1 MKVVLINP
9 PFARVHGIKGH
20 GGALIPLN
28 LCCLAAYARDRH
40 PEVEFSILDAE
51 ALALSPQQ
59 TVEKACEL
67 SADVIGITCA
77 TSAFGVVAELTQSL
91 KKRLPNSFVVLGGP
105 HPSALPEQSLRES
118 SADFVAIGEGEE
130 TFSELLVALKNGK
143 ENLRSVAGL
152 AFLENNGDY
161 RQNEPRPLIPNL
173 DELPFPARDLLDIE
187 LYSPPPTKRVALGPN
202 TMISTSRGCP
212 HNCGFCGAH
221 LVWTRKVRMRS
232 PVSVVDEIQEC
243 VEKFRVTSINFTDE
257 FFTASKKRVL
267 AICSLLRERGLTVPW
282 VCMARAERLDDETL
296 QAMKEA
302 GCREISFGIESGNQ
316 DILNR
321 ICKKLDLNEAFRV
334 VKAAQRAGMTT
345 HASYIVGYLG
355 ETVDT
360 IKDTIRF
367 AKRLNTD
374 VAAFFIASPLPGTP
388 LYKEALETGCLRA
401 DMSWKNFS
409 IISNEES
416 VLEVP
421 GLTIQEIRHW
431 HRKALRSYYLRPAYI
446 IARIMRI
453 RHWYEIRNLLA
464 GLRILFAIKK

>member
-9 PFARVHGIKGH
+9 PFARVHGIRGH

-28 LCCLAAYARDRH
+28 LCYLAAYARDRH
-40 PEVEFSILDAE
+40 PEAEISILDAE

-59 TVEKACEL
+59 TIEKACEL
-67 SADVIGITCA
+67 SADLIGITCA
-77 TSAFGVVAELTQSL
+77 TSAFGVVDELTQSL
-91 KKRLPNSFVVLGGP
+91 KKRLPSSIVVLGGP

-130 TFSELLVALKNGK
+130 TFSELVETLKRGK
-143 ENLRSVAGL
+143 TDFRAIRGL
-152 AFLENNGDY
+152 AFLEASGNY
-161 RQNEPRPLIPNL
+161 RKNEPRPLIPNL
-173 DELPFPARDLLDIE
+173 DELPFPARDLLNID

-202 TMISTSRGCP
+202 TLISTSRGCP
-212 HNCGFCGAH
+212 HSCGFCGAH

-232 PVSVVDEIQEC
+232 AVSVVDEIQEC
-243 VEKFRVTSINFTDE
+243 VEKYKVTSVNFTDE
-257 FFTASKKRVL
+257 FFTVNKKRVL
-267 AICSLLRERGLTVPW
+267 AICNLLIERGLTVPW
-282 VCMARAERLDDETL
+282 VCMARAERLDDETFRV
-296 QAMKEA
+296 MKEA

-321 ICKKLDLNEAFRV
+321 ICKRLDLDEAFRV
-334 VKAAQRAGMTT
+334 VKNAQKAGITT

-388 LYKEALETGCLRA
+388 LYEEALETGCLRA
-401 DMSWKNFS
+401 DISWKNFS

-431 HRKALRSYYLRPAYI
+431 HRKALRSYYLRPAYLFS
-446 IARIMRI
+446 RIMRV